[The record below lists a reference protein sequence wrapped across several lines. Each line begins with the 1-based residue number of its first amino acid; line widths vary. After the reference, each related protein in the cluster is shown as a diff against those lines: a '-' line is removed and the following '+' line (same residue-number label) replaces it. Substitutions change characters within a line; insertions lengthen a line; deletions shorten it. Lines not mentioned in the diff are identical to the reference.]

1 MDFVAIAF
9 DASGATTGA
18 LTTPF
23 ILALSASVSAR
34 KGGKSSE
41 KDSFGLV
48 GTMSIGPIVAV
59 LLLSMVMGARFEGQA
74 SEYVY
79 TSGILTP
86 FVAAIGHTFLN
97 PSWL

>member
-1 MDFVAIAF
+1 MRILVSFPMKYFFAIFYGIILLLAILVSMDFIAIAF

-48 GTMSIGPIVAV
+48 GTMSIGPIIAV
-59 LLLSMVMGARFEGQA
+59 L
-74 SEYVY
+74 
-79 TSGILTP
+79 I
-86 FVAAIGHTFLN
+86 
-97 PSWL
+97 